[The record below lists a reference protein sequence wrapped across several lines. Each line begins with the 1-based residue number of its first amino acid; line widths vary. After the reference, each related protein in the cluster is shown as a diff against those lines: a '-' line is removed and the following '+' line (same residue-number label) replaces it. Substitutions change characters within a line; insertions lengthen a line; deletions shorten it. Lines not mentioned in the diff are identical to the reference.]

1 MFNIECSIADCV
13 PLGQSEITHLAKRLR
28 QTFASTQGKEVS
40 TGKVH
45 ISPEQATLETEDLE
59 LGGADQEDDYQDE
72 DGSDSEG
79 SIIMGLDDEDKG
91 EFDIGEEETEKE
103 ELKVH
108 VLPLYSQLPT
118 NQQLRVFEPPPDGS
132 RLIVL
137 ATNVAET
144 SLTIPGIRYV
154 FDCGRAKEK
163 KYDLVTGVQSF
174 EIGWISK
181 ASANQRAGR
190 AGRTGPGHC
199 YRLYSSAVFER
210 DFDEYAEPE
219 IMRTPLE
226 GVVLQLKSM
235 GAPVLGFPF
244 PTPPDRT
251 NMQKAENLLTYL
263 GALSLDGKVS
273 KLGQELSLYPLNP
286 RFARILV
293 MGIAQ
298 NLAAQTIALV
308 AALSVPELI
317 TPENKLG
324 LHDPPPE
331 DPSHIR
337 TEQDNIEAEERSR
350 LRKAYNKAQ
359 AKLSLN
365 AKQSDCIKLHTA
377 VCAYAYE
384 SNGDA
389 FCDDMFLNAKAMREA
404 TLLRQQLTSLVRAH
418 RPTAL
423 PAYTPKLPS
432 PSTQDLNFL
441 TQICAAGFIDQIAIR
456 ADLAPVPPELPRKPK
471 SAIDV
476 PYQTLFPSTERSA
489 GDDQDVAA
497 RYVYLHPSSILA
509 RTRPDKLPMYIV
521 YSHLQR
527 GTASSVDGKVPK
539 TRMHPLTAV
548 TRPMV
553 INIAMNTPLVQ
564 VGKPKGKI
572 VELEGGPGVERREC
586 EVEMALQGPRGT
598 QGWGLGVKKVVQ
610 RREGR
615 TGGWRVERVV
625 G

>member
-1 MFNIECSIADCV
+1 
-13 PLGQSEITHLAKRLR
+13 
-28 QTFASTQGKEVS
+28 
-40 TGKVH
+40 
-45 ISPEQATLETEDLE
+45 
-59 LGGADQEDDYQDE
+59 
-72 DGSDSEG
+72 
-79 SIIMGLDDEDKG
+79 MGLDDEDKE
-91 EFDIGEEETEKE
+91 EFNIGEEEAEKE
-103 ELKVH
+103 EMKVH

-118 NQQLRVFEPPPDGS
+118 NQQLRVFEPPPEGS

-163 KYDLVTGVQSF
+163 KYDIVTGVQSF

-210 DFDEYAEPE
+210 DFEEYAEPE

-251 NMQKAENLLTYL
+251 NLQKAENLLTYL
-263 GALSLDGKVS
+263 GALSPEGKVTE
-273 KLGQELSLYPLNP
+273 LGHELSLYPLNP
-286 RFARILV
+286 RFARILA
-293 MGIAQ
+293 MGVAHD
-298 NLAAQTIALV
+298 LAAQTIALV

-324 LHDPPPE
+324 LHDPPPQ
-331 DPSHIR
+331 DASHIR
-337 TEQDNIEAEERSR
+337 TEQDNIEAEARSR

-359 AKLSLN
+359 AKLSTN
-365 AKQSDCIKLHTA
+365 AKQSDCIRLNNA

-384 SNGDA
+384 ANGDA
-389 FCDDMFLNAKAMREA
+389 FCEDMFLNAKALREA

-418 RPTAL
+418 RPAAV
-423 PAYTPKLPS
+423 PAYTATLPALS
-432 PSTQDLNFL
+432 DRDVVLL

-456 ADLAPVPPELPRKPK
+456 ADLAPTPPDLPRKPK

-476 PYQTLFPSTERSA
+476 PYLTLFPSSFAPDRTADPAS
-489 GDDQDVAA
+489 Q
-497 RYVYLHPSSILA
+497 YVYLHPSSLLA

-527 GTASSVDGKVPK
+527 AAPSSVDAVRVPK
-539 TRMHPLTAV
+539 TRMHPLTPV
-548 TRPMV
+548 TRPVV
-553 INIAMNTPLVQ
+553 INIARGTPLLQ
-564 VGKPKGKI
+564 VGKPQGKM
-572 VELEGGPGVERREC
+572 VALEAQGKWERREC
-586 EVEMALQGPRGT
+586 EVEMALQGPKGT
-598 QGWGLGVKKVVQ
+598 QGWGLGVKRVVQ

-615 TGGWRVERVV
+615 EGRWVVEKVL